1 MVWSGPNLQVIP
13 ISHHHQ
19 QRANPGR
26 LTTRM
31 AEAAVG
37 EPAFVPDMDRR
48 QLMNSI
54 LLGSVGLSVL
64 GLAVP
69 YLSFFVP
76 PSGSG
81 A

>member
-1 MVWSGPNLQVIP
+1 
-13 ISHHHQ
+13 
-19 QRANPGR
+19 
-26 LTTRM
+26 
-31 AEAAVG
+31 
-37 EPAFVPDMDRR
+37 
-48 QLMNSI
+48 MNSI